1 MHKTGRVIRR
11 KHLGFVLAA
20 LAAGLVAALSGAT
33 TSHAAGGPT
42 WWKVDLHEHSA
53 FSGDARA
60 DIGVDAAKAKAA
72 NYNAIFL
79 TDHDRGSG
87 FQIVGDNGN
96 KISVPEQLNLNWT
109 SKLLPSNLPSGSSG
123 ILPTAVTSPVHSG
136 TYSIH
141 FKATAATATTV
152 RSMTYNP
159 RGMGLRSGAITLDFW
174 AYPVTTGGSGGLD
187 VSVAL
192 GGDTTVG
199 PTPFGYTTSDGV
211 AHTNPGKTT

>member
-1 MHKTGRVIRR
+1 MHKTGRAIRR
-11 KHLGFVLAA
+11 KHLGLVLAA

-60 DIGVDAAKAKAA
+60 DIGVDAAKAKLQ
-72 NYNAIFL
+72 NYNAVFL

-87 FQIVGDNGN
+87 FQISGDNGN
-96 KISVPEQLNLNWT
+96 KISVAEQLNGNWT
-109 SKLLPSNLPSGSSG
+109 SKLLPTNLPNGSSG
-123 ILPTAVTSPVHSG
+123 IVPTAVQSPSPVHSG

-141 FKATAATATTV
+141 VKATAANSTTV
-152 RSMTYNP
+152 RSTTYNP
-159 RGMGLRSGAITLDFW
+159 RGMGLRSGAIMLDFW
-174 AYPVTTGGSGGLD
+174 AHPTSTSASAGLD

-192 GGDTTVG
+192 G
-199 PTPFGYTTSDGV
+199 
-211 AHTNPGKTT
+211 